1 MSKDRSEQDIPP
13 KLTWSLDIHG
23 PEFTDDEGFLYAFYN
38 MLPDT
43 RLKIHTSDNQ
53 TAFLKRDMRSDY
65 LEVLELML
73 ERFMALNPH
82 VTSVEIQRQN
92 GNDYIATPEKPYLS
106 KLSESL
112 AELNHLRA
120 VGQIAAD
127 EYSERLQVILDSEVE
142 LEESFSSDLSSLLKS
157 RKS

>member
-1 MSKDRSEQDIPP
+1 MSKDRIKQDVPP
-13 KLTWSLDIHG
+13 KLTWSLDIMG
-23 PEFTDDEGFLYAFYN
+23 SEFTDTDGFLYTFYN
-38 MLPDT
+38 MLPHMG
-43 RLKIHTSDNQ
+43 LKIHTRDGG

-73 ERFMALNPH
+73 ERFMAQNPH

-142 LEESFSSDLSSLLKS
+142 LDESFSSDLSSLLKS
-157 RKS
+157 RKA